1 MSTASV
7 LPPILRALR
16 KDNPDVWVTS
26 DGGAV
31 VKGETARVEIN
42 TAAIDADLLYTTPT
56 NACDALAVIVAA
68 GTDAARARYGVP
80 NEPDILPTPITKA
93 QINVTANAERLISLI
108 SPNFIADDSA
118 RPNLTH
124 VEIDVTE
131 TGADVVSTQGHALSA
146 HHVPWLVSP
155 EPFFVHVSRN
165 MATALEGLQKKCT
178 VVEVELGQDMFR
190 ATFLS
195 REGDIL
201 VITAE
206 PHRSERVPQSWRE
219 LFPSEDVPSVDIAA
233 HVPLMRALLA
243 RKGAKQG
250 DVIML
255 TVSDSGDDPVALLF
269 RSDNTVVAL
278 AAYTDDVTPTSHEDA
293 FCTAYLRSYLDSAM
307 QALDLYS
314 DASLVTSGER
324 HMLVAEARTGDDVC
338 GVLVMPRRTSVGEIV
353 PGLCEYIRV
362 TP

>member
-1 MSTASV
+1 MSTTSV

-31 VKGETARVEIN
+31 VKGETVRVEVN

-68 GTDAARARYGVP
+68 GADAARARYGVP
-80 NEPDILPTPITKA
+80 DEPDIQPTPITKA
-93 QINVTANAERLISLI
+93 QINITDNAERLVSLI
-108 SPNFIADDSA
+108 SPDFIGDSDA

-124 VEIDVTE
+124 AEIDVGE
-131 TGADVVSTQGHALSA
+131 GGADIVSTQGHALSA

-155 EPFFVHVSRN
+155 EPFFVHISRN
-165 MATALEGLQKKCT
+165 MATALEGIQKKCT
-178 VVEVELGQDMFR
+178 AIEVELGQDMFR

-201 VITAE
+201 VVTAE
-206 PHRSERVPQSWRE
+206 PHSTERLPRSWRE
-219 LFPSEDVPSVDIAA
+219 LFPSEDAPSVDVAA

-250 DVIML
+250 DIIML
-255 TVSDSGDDPVALLF
+255 TVSDSGDHPVALLS
-269 RSDNTVVAL
+269 RSDDTVVAL
-278 AAYTDDVTPTSHEDA
+278 AAYADEVTPTGHEDA
-293 FCTAYLRSYLDSAM
+293 FSAAYLRSYLESAT

-314 DASLVTSGER
+314 DVSLVTSER
-324 HMLVAEARTGDDVC
+324 NMLVAEARTGDDIC
-338 GVLVMPRRTSVGEIV
+338 GILVMPRRTSVGEIV